1 MPFAG
6 KHVLSL
12 ESRRAVETAELI
24 RRNGGDPFVAP
35 SMKEVPIENNHQ
47 AFQFADRLFNGD
59 FDMVI
64 FLTGVG
70 TRYLEKV
77 IGTRYPE
84 AQFREALR
92 RSTIVARGPKP
103 LAVLREMNVPVQ
115 IAVPEPNTWREILEA
130 VRNRPERRI
139 AVQEYGRSNPELVE
153 GLRSTGAEVTLVP
166 VYQWELPENVGPLR
180 EAVDRLSRQAFEVTL
195 FTTSQQVVHLLQ
207 VAREM
212 RLEDP
217 ARTGIRQSVIASI
230 GPTCTETLIEHGF
243 HPDMEPSHVK
253 LGFLVKE
260 AAERSEE
267 LLWKKRI

>member
-1 MPFAG
+1 MSFAG

-12 ESRRAVETAELI
+12 ESRRAVEMAELI

-35 SMKEVPIENNHQ
+35 SMKEVPIENNLE
-47 AFQFADRLFNGD
+47 AFQFAGRLFDGD

-70 TRYLEKV
+70 TRYLDKV
-77 IGTRYPE
+77 IATRYPE
-84 AQFREALR
+84 AQFRDALR
-92 RSTIVARGPKP
+92 RITIVARGPKP
-103 LAVLREMNVPVQ
+103 VAVLRDMNVPVT

-130 VRNRPERRI
+130 LRNRPENRI
-139 AVQEYGRSNPELVE
+139 AIQEYGRSNPELVN
-153 GLRSTGAEVTLVP
+153 GLRGTGAEVTLVP
-166 VYQWELPENVGPLR
+166 VYQWELPENIEPLR
-180 EAVDRLSRQAFEVTL
+180 EAVDRLSRQTFEVTL

-207 VAREM
+207 VARELRM
-212 RLEDP
+212 EEP
-217 ARTGIRQSVIASI
+217 ARAGIRKSVIASI
-230 GPTCTETLIEHGF
+230 GPTCTQTLVEHGF
-243 HPDMEPSHVK
+243 YPDMEPSHVK